1 MKHELA
7 ALTLAVLGLFASHA
21 CAQAK
26 VTAFEVSLTW
36 DAPVS
41 SPDPVSGYNAYRAPT
56 GSTSFQ
62 QLSGA
67 LITATAYSDLTVA
80 SATTYDYVVRSVD
93 AQGQTSLNSNTATVP
108 VPAIPPAP
116 AKPTVTFNP

>member
-1 MKHELA
+1 MKRKLA
-7 ALTLAVLGLFASHA
+7 ALAILGLGFLGVQA

-26 VTAFEVSLTW
+26 VSGFEVNLTW

-41 SPDPVSGYNAYRAPT
+41 SPDPVAGYNAYRAPT

-62 QLSGA
+62 QISTTLIVPTSYSD
-67 LITATAYSDLTVA
+67 ITAQA
-80 SATTYDYVVRSVD
+80 STTYDYIVRSVD
-93 AQGQTSLNSNTATVP
+93 AQGVTSLNSNTATVP
-108 VPAIPPAP
+108 VPALPPTP

>member
-1 MKHELA
+1 MKKIYA
-7 ALTLAVLGLFASHA
+7 ALAILGLGFLGVQA

-26 VTAFEVSLTW
+26 VSGFEVNLTW

-41 SPDPVSGYNAYRAPT
+41 SPDPVAGYNAYRAPT
-56 GSTSFQ
+56 GSTNFQ
-62 QLSGA
+62 QVSAA
-67 LITATAYSDLTVA
+67 LITTTAYSDLTA
-80 SATTYDYVVRSVD
+80 QPATTYDYVVRSVD

-108 VPAIPPAP
+108 VPALPGTP